1 MDVADKAIE
10 HSKRLNFLIDMDYPL
25 L

>member
-10 HSKRLNFLIDMDYPL
+10 QSKRLNFLIDMDYPL